1 MGYKSLS
8 ANLGLN
14 SNADFLIP
22 QFKSL
27 FQLIFCIL
35 FRACNHQIVDKKD
48 YTEFYFKAF
57 ISESRFHTNPGF
69 NLNPALNNLAQD
81 YEHLPVK

>member
-1 MGYKSLS
+1 M

-35 FRACNHQIVDKKD
+35 FRACNHQIVDKTN
-48 YTEFYFKAF
+48 YTEFYFKGNMAKH
-57 ISESRFHTNPGF
+57 RLQKKKKLLQQNNP
-69 NLNPALNNLAQD
+69 
-81 YEHLPVK
+81 

>member
-1 MGYKSLS
+1 MFLGKTRPIS

-14 SNADFLIP
+14 FNTDFLIP

-27 FQLIFCIL
+27 FQLTFSIL
-35 FRACNHQIVDKKD
+35 FRACNQQIVDKKN
-48 YTEFYFKAF
+48 YTDTDKADF
-57 ISESRFHTNPGF
+57 TLTLG
-69 NLNPALNNLAQD
+69 LVLTQDQD